1 MERQKMRITKRQL
14 RRIIKE
20 EKRKLLLEGL
30 ELKKGLYGYE
40 GADQPTYDNAYD
52 QVMDIVSTL
61 APTVT
66 IDDVPTDPKVQ
77 AAIYNALSD
86 IAKELELE
94 IKMAPEHTRQAWT
107 EGDPQ

>member
-1 MERQKMRITKRQL
+1 MKITKRQL

-20 EKRKLLLEGL
+20 EKRKLLREGL

-40 GADQPTYDNAYD
+40 GADQDTYDKVYAGI
-52 QVMDIVSTL
+52 MDVVSEVGYTGSGE
-61 APTVT
+61 AIPT
-66 IDDVPTDPKVQ
+66 VQ